1 MCYAMHI
8 LDLIAERKSKQA
20 YYASRK
26 HAEDYFL
33 KQKSSIQAIRDTA
46 GHKEIKDYWI
56 RVSEASFERLKTV
69 KSEDIKA
76 EQAILKEADQ
86 FLQFLDNLATATK

>member
-1 MCYAMHI
+1 MCIAMHI

-26 HAEDYFL
+26 SAEDYFF

-46 GHKEIKDYWI
+46 GFKEIQDYWV
-56 RVSEASFERLKTV
+56 RVAEASFERLKTV
-69 KSEDIKA
+69 KSDDIKA

-86 FLQFLDNLATATK
+86 FCQFLDNLANAPK